1 MKALLDLA
9 DRTPAS
15 RDRYVDFLRALSI
28 MVVVF
33 GHWLAAVVV
42 WRDGTIGG
50 HNALDVV
57 DGMWALTWVLQ
68 VMPLFFF
75 VGGFANLKTWR
86 AMRARGADYT
96 EYLQARVVRLMKPTA
111 IFIAFWMVL
120 TFVLENFT
128 ALPADGLRAA
138 TQLMGGPLWFL
149 GVYLVVVTVAPV
161 MVVLHERLRIT
172 SLVGLGVAAA
182 TIDVARIA
190 FDVPG
195 IGFLNFAIVWMFVHQ
210 LGFFYAD
217 GTFERKSRKFFAV
230 LTTAGFTGLVALTNV
245 GVYSRSMVGVG
256 DDAVSNNAPPSV
268 CICFLAMTMIGAAM
282 LARPATTRILMR
294 RRVWAA
300 TIGVNTVI
308 MTAYLWHLSA
318 LVLAVLVIYP
328 LGWPQPDAGTLAW
341 WALRPLWLAILALF
355 LIPFVAALGRFERPR
370 SSTPRRI
377 PSPQSLAGGVS

>member
-1 MKALLDLA
+1 MKTLLDMA

-15 RDRYVDFLRALSI
+15 RERYVDLLRALSI

-42 WRDGTIGG
+42 WRDGAIGG

-96 EYLQARVVRLMKPTA
+96 EYLQSRVVRLMKPTA

-120 TFVLENFT
+120 TFVLENID

-161 MVVLHERLRIT
+161 MVVLHERFRMAAV
-172 SLVGLGVAAA
+172 VGLGVAAA
-182 TIDVARIA
+182 AIDVARIA
-190 FDVPG
+190 FEVPG
-195 IGFLNFAIVWMFVHQ
+195 IGLLNFAVVWLFVHQ

-217 GTFERKSRKFFAV
+217 GTFTRKGRGFFAA
-230 LTTAGFTGLVALTNV
+230 LTAVGFSGLVLLTNI
-245 GVYSRSMVGVG
+245 GVYSRSMVGVSDG
-256 DDAVSNNAPPSV
+256 AVSNNAPPSV
-268 CICFLAMTMIGAAM
+268 CICFQAMAMIGAAM
-282 LARPATTRILMR
+282 LLRPAASRMLER
-294 RRVWAA
+294 RRVWAV
-300 TIGVNTVI
+300 TIGVNSVI

-318 LVLAVLVIYP
+318 MVLAVLVVYP
-328 LGWPQPDAGTLAW
+328 LGWPQPDAGTPAW
-341 WALRPLWLAILALF
+341 WALRPLWLGILTVF
-355 LIPFVAALGRFERPR
+355 LIPFVKAFGRFERPG
-370 SSTPRRI
+370 RRL
-377 PSPQSLAGGVS
+377 PSNHPLAGGV

>member
-1 MKALLDLA
+1 VKTLLDMA

-15 RDRYVDFLRALSI
+15 RERYVDLLRALSI

-42 WRDGTIGG
+42 WRDGAIRG

-96 EYLQARVVRLMKPTA
+96 EYLQTRVVRLMKPTA
-111 IFIAFWMVL
+111 IFIAFWMAL
-120 TFVLENFT
+120 TFVLENID

-161 MVVLHERLRIT
+161 MVVLHERFRVAAV
-172 SLVGLGVAAA
+172 VGLGVAAA
-182 TIDVARIA
+182 AIDVARIA
-190 FDVPG
+190 FEVPG
-195 IGFLNFAIVWMFVHQ
+195 IGLLNFALVWLFVHQ

-217 GTFERKSRKFFAV
+217 GTFTRKGRGFFAA
-230 LTTAGFTGLVALTNV
+230 LTAVGFSGLVLLTNI
-245 GVYSRSMVGVG
+245 GVYSRSMVGVSDG
-256 DDAVSNNAPPSV
+256 AVSNNAPPSV
-268 CICFLAMTMIGAAM
+268 CICFQAMAMIGAAM
-282 LARPATTRILMR
+282 LLRPAASRMLER
-294 RRVWAA
+294 RRVWAV
-300 TIGVNTVI
+300 TIGVNSVI

-318 LVLAVLVIYP
+318 MVLAVLVVYP
-328 LGWPQPDAGTLAW
+328 LGWPQPDAGTPAW
-341 WALRPLWLAILALF
+341 WALRPLWLGILTVF
-355 LIPFVAALGRFERPR
+355 LIPFVKAFGRFERPG
-370 SSTPRRI
+370 RRL
-377 PSPQSLAGGVS
+377 PSNHPLAGGV